1 MSAPAVQWRLVLD
14 GERADWPTTKPT
26 ASIDSLQVVGQRLLS
41 QLRQAGHYY
50 ATLDSAVVDTSAQ
63 PASVRIYAHRGPKVR
78 IETLRIKGTSAMP
91 SRRLRG
97 LMDTDQGELLRPD
110 RLEADIQALLD
121 RYEDAGYPLAQ
132 IRVAETRLSTDDGPA
147 LQVTLRVSEG
157 PKLWLKRIDVPND
170 ARTSPELLARL
181 AGLEIG
187 QPLRSY
193 DPAALRRRLQN
204 KPLFR
209 KVGAPKLRVGADG
222 GAVLRVPIEESSPGA
237 FDFVLGYLPPSRT
250 RDSGQLVGNG
260 HLLLKN
266 IFGGGRTAEFTL
278 DRRPG
283 RTSVFDVAV
292 SDPYLLG
299 LPLRAEGQFRGEQ
312 RDSTYNEQTYSFEIG
327 YRLGGGVEITGSL
340 NREVVR
346 PGPAGARLR
355 NDRQRIPR
363 STTFFY
369 GVGVRYQAIDRP
381 QNPRQG
387 VSVDLQLSQGRKRR
401 RVRRV
406 VPGGDTT
413 RTTSSVRQER
423 LHARVRA
430 YLPLAV
436 RQVIAVGGEGAIL
449 LSPDGIR
456 DRSDLFRLGGAASL
470 RGYNEDRFLGNVVAR
485 GLAEYRFQ
493 FDPGSYAYA
502 FVDLG
507 YVARPALGSTSAAH
521 GWHPGY
527 GVGVR
532 LRTAIG
538 RITTTY
544 ALNPN
549 VQSPSNGRVHLGLS
563 VGL

>member
-1 MSAPAVQWRLVLD
+1 
-14 GERADWPTTKPT
+14 
-26 ASIDSLQVVGQRLLS
+26 
-41 QLRQAGHYY
+41 
-50 ATLDSAVVDTSAQ
+50 
-63 PASVRIYAHRGPKVR
+63 
-78 IETLRIKGTSAMP
+78 
-91 SRRLRG
+91 
-97 LMDTDQGELLRPD
+97 MDTDRGELLRPD
-110 RLEADIQALLD
+110 RLKADIQALLD

-147 LQVTLRVSEG
+147 LRVTLRVDEG
-157 PKLWLKRIDVPND
+157 PKLWLKRIDVPDD

-181 AGLEIG
+181 AGLKIG
-187 QPLRSY
+187 ESLRSY

-204 KPLFR
+204 EALFQT
-209 KVGAPKLRVGADG
+209 VEAPKLRVGADG
-222 GAVLRVPIEESSPGA
+222 GAVLRIPIEEAAPGA

-283 RTSVFDVAV
+283 RTSIFDIAV

-312 RDSTYNEQTYSFEIG
+312 RDSTYSEQTYSLEVG
-327 YRLGGGVEITGSL
+327 YRLGENLEITGSL
-340 NREVVR
+340 NRGVVR

-355 NDRQRIPR
+355 DDRQQIPR
-363 STTFFY
+363 STTLFY
-369 GVGVRYQAIDRP
+369 GIGVRHQSIDRP
-381 QNPRQG
+381 QNPRRG
-387 VSVDLQLSQGRKRR
+387 LSVDLQLLQGRKQR
-401 RVRRV
+401 RVRRIS
-406 VPGGDTT
+406 PDGDTT
-413 RTTSSVRQER
+413 RTASSVRQER
-423 LHARVRA
+423 LRARARA

-449 LSPDGIR
+449 LSPEGIR

-502 FVDLG
+502 FVDFG
-507 YVARPALGSTSAAH
+507 YVARPALGSTSATQ

-549 VQSPSNGRVHLGLS
+549 VQSPSNGRIHLGLS